1 MIISPAFVDRQ
12 VYSRKMHMHNI
23 AAALAIAISYL
34 DRRPS
39 TASEDDDIETVE
51 AIAAELRQASP
62 NERDELM
69 AALVHIGRADLI
81 DGLGF
86 MS

>member
-1 MIISPAFVDRQ
+1 MIISPAFFERKVF
-12 VYSRKMHMHNI
+12 SRKVDMHNI

-39 TASEDDDIETVE
+39 TVSEDDDIETLE

-62 NERDELM
+62 NEKEELM